1 MIKNKFKIILKLSD
15 IFLKD
20 SYNNMNIINKKT
32 NRLNKKS
39 IFLWMI
45 SILTFAIFYISQ
57 EVIKF
62 LIDKGL
68 SEIFLNIYFFILA
81 IFIIFQTSLVV
92 INLFYFSKDLEYIL
106 PLPIKPTEILISKF
120 ISLMC
125 MVYLFEVIFG
135 IIPITIYGIYSNS
148 SLFYYFYE
156 IIILIIFPIFLSA
169 SVSIIMMFVMKISKF
184 VKNKDTFQIG
194 VTFILVLIMT
204 GFLYGLLG
212 NYFENNIQIEE
223 SQDATSLI
231 KKFVENNKIKEASKY
246 FLVINP
252 SADILLKSNW
262 SSLIEIFKII
272 FVDLIAII
280 LFIFIGKKN
289 YLKDVLINNTFLKT
303 KKTNQI
309 KLEKKLKIKK
319 IYNSYI
325 FKEIKTLY
333 RNPIFFIQC
342 IFPVFAL
349 TLSFSFLIIRV
360 VPEFRVMLENEDFR
374 NYIGD
379 LTFDITAVYIILG
392 IIQFFFMLSPTSL
405 IAVSREGKNAFFM
418 KNIPVSLYRQF
429 IYKGIPQI
437 IINLFPIIVLLC
449 VIHFMIPEILLKY
462 IIEIFI
468 LAILLNI
475 INSYSMLI
483 VDFLNPKINW
493 DTEYEVLK
501 QNKNKIFQYFFT
513 VIIIVFLIL
522 LNSAFENI
530 NLDIA
535 IFITGIIF
543 TILILVLMI
552 ITKKKDKKIFR
563 KIY

>member
-135 IIPITIYGIYSNS
+135 IIPVTIYGIYSNS

-194 VTFILVLIMT
+194 VTFILVLIM
-204 GFLYGLLG
+204 
-212 NYFENNIQIEE
+212 
-223 SQDATSLI
+223 SL
-231 KKFVENNKIKEASKY
+231 
-246 FLVINP
+246 
-252 SADILLKSNW
+252 DISH
-262 SSLIEIFKII
+262 
-272 FVDLIAII
+272 
-280 LFIFIGKKN
+280 
-289 YLKDVLINNTFLKT
+289 Y
-303 KKTNQI
+303 
-309 KLEKKLKIKK
+309 
-319 IYNSYI
+319 IY
-325 FKEIKTLY
+325 
-333 RNPIFFIQC
+333 
-342 IFPVFAL
+342 
-349 TLSFSFLIIRV
+349 
-360 VPEFRVMLENEDFR
+360 
-374 NYIGD
+374 
-379 LTFDITAVYIILG
+379 
-392 IIQFFFMLSPTSL
+392 
-405 IAVSREGKNAFFM
+405 
-418 KNIPVSLYRQF
+418 
-429 IYKGIPQI
+429 IPQ
-437 IINLFPIIVLLC
+437 N
-449 VIHFMIPEILLKY
+449 
-462 IIEIFI
+462 
-468 LAILLNI
+468 
-475 INSYSMLI
+475 
-483 VDFLNPKINW
+483 
-493 DTEYEVLK
+493 
-501 QNKNKIFQYFFT
+501 
-513 VIIIVFLIL
+513 LIL
-522 LNSAFENI
+522 MLNHCSQFQN
-530 NLDIA
+530 NQYYHL
-535 IFITGIIF
+535 F
-543 TILILVLMI
+543 L
-552 ITKKKDKKIFR
+552 
-563 KIY
+563 

>member
-135 IIPITIYGIYSNS
+135 IIPVTIYGIYSNS

-231 KKFVENNKIKEASKY
+231 KQFVENNKIKEASKY

-280 LFIFIGKKN
+280 LFILIGKKN

-374 NYIGD
+374 NHIGD

>member
-135 IIPITIYGIYSNS
+135 IIPVTIYGIYSNS

-231 KKFVENNKIKEASKY
+231 KQFVENNKIKEASKY

-280 LFIFIGKKN
+280 LFILIGKKN

>member
-1 MIKNKFKIILKLSD
+1 
-15 IFLKD
+15 
-20 SYNNMNIINKKT
+20 
-32 NRLNKKS
+32 
-39 IFLWMI
+39 
-45 SILTFAIFYISQ
+45 
-57 EVIKF
+57 
-62 LIDKGL
+62 
-68 SEIFLNIYFFILA
+68 
-81 IFIIFQTSLVV
+81 
-92 INLFYFSKDLEYIL
+92 
-106 PLPIKPTEILISKF
+106 
-120 ISLMC
+120 
-125 MVYLFEVIFG
+125 
-135 IIPITIYGIYSNS
+135 
-148 SLFYYFYE
+148 
-156 IIILIIFPIFLSA
+156 
-169 SVSIIMMFVMKISKF
+169 
-184 VKNKDTFQIG
+184 
-194 VTFILVLIMT
+194 
-204 GFLYGLLG
+204 
-212 NYFENNIQIEE
+212 
-223 SQDATSLI
+223 
-231 KKFVENNKIKEASKY
+231 
-246 FLVINP
+246 
-252 SADILLKSNW
+252 
-262 SSLIEIFKII
+262 
-272 FVDLIAII
+272 
-280 LFIFIGKKN
+280 
-289 YLKDVLINNTFLKT
+289 
-303 KKTNQI
+303 
-309 KLEKKLKIKK
+309 
-319 IYNSYI
+319 
-325 FKEIKTLY
+325 
-333 RNPIFFIQC
+333 
-342 IFPVFAL
+342 
-349 TLSFSFLIIRV
+349 
-360 VPEFRVMLENEDFR
+360 
-374 NYIGD
+374 
-379 LTFDITAVYIILG
+379 
-392 IIQFFFMLSPTSL
+392 MLSPTSL